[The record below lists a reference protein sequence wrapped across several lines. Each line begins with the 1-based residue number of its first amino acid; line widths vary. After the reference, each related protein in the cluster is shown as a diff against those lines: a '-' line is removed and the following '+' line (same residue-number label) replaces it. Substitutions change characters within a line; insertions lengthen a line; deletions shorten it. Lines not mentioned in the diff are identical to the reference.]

1 MKRLIVGS
9 IEILSLVLIA
19 IFLLMGLVGGYQAG
33 GVLGALIGIIVSF
46 AFSVVI
52 FGALFILLE
61 MSDALR
67 AIRQLL
73 EDQTK
78 G

>member
-19 IFLLMGLVGGYQAG
+19 IFLLIGLIGGYQSG
-33 GVLGALIGIIVSF
+33 DVLGAILGVIISF

-61 MSDALR
+61 MSDSLR

-73 EDQTK
+73 EIQVKD
-78 G
+78 

>member
-19 IFLLMGLVGGYQAG
+19 IFLLIGLIGGYQAG
-33 GVLGALIGIIVSF
+33 DVLGALIGVIVSF

-52 FGALFILLE
+52 FGALFTLLE

>member
-9 IEILSLVLIA
+9 IEILSMILIA
-19 IFLLMGLVGGYQAG
+19 IFLLMGLIMGYAG
-33 GVLGALIGIIVSF
+33 GEILGSLVGVVVSF
-46 AFSVVI
+46 AFSVVV

-61 MSDALR
+61 MSEALR

-73 EDQTK
+73 EVQTK
-78 G
+78 S

>member
-19 IFLLMGLVGGYQAG
+19 IFLLIGLIGGYQSG
-33 GVLGALIGIIVSF
+33 DVLGAITGVIISF

-61 MSDALR
+61 MSDSLR

-73 EDQTK
+73 EIQVKD
-78 G
+78 